1 MLAAL
6 LWDVDGTLAETERDG
21 HRLAFNDAFA
31 SMGLSWRWDETR
43 YGQLLRVTGGRERI
57 LADLDSHA
65 DAPTSPIERQT
76 LAAELHRLKNAAYAQ
91 RVAAGAIALRPGVEA
106 ILVAA
111 AERGVRLAVVT
122 TTSRDNLLAL
132 LRHAPCKAALP
143 QFEITICGEDVDH
156 KKPHP
161 EAYLKALSLL
171 SLPPERT
178 LAIEDAPAGASAAR
192 GAHIPVIVTRSEY
205 FSEDHFGDV
214 LAIGPGL
221 HSRKGWQPALRATS
235 SPEAITLDDL
245 IAWHGQGVKARTTPG
260 HDEPQPCTDARFRD

>member
-1 MLAAL
+1 VLAAL

-31 SMGLSWRWDETR
+31 SMGIPWRWDETR

-57 LADLDSHA
+57 LADLDNHA

-76 LAAELHRLKNAAYAQ
+76 LAAELHRRKNAAYAQ
-91 RVAAGAIALRPGVEA
+91 RVATGAIALRPGVEEM
-106 ILVAA
+106 LVTA

-132 LRHAPCKAALP
+132 LRHVPRTRDLP
-143 QFEITICGEDVDH
+143 QFEITICGEDVDN

-161 EAYLKALSLL
+161 EAYLKALSQLAL
-171 SLPPERT
+171 AASST
-178 LAIEDAPAGASAAR
+178 LAIEDSPAGASAAR
-192 GAHIPVIVTRSEY
+192 AAQIPVIVTRSVY
-205 FSEDHFGDV
+205 FSEVDFGNV

-221 HSRKGWQPALRATS
+221 HMREGWQPAPQELS
-235 SPEAITLDDL
+235 SAGGITLDDL
-245 IAWHGQGVKARTTPG
+245 CAWHRQASPYALSESAANPNR
-260 HDEPQPCTDARFRD
+260 A